1 MAIAQAQSRPKQQF
15 LHIERQLQLYRDT
28 DLHAKCRERL
38 GPVIAVVGHFAEHLG
53 DKLRRDQRLFQVT
66 LTKTFTSVA
75 PLLVHLNAGGITL
88 TAAACYPNNS

>member
-1 MAIAQAQSRPKQQF
+1 MQNVASGWGLSLPLSGISLNNAAS
-15 LHIERQLQLYRDT
+15 
-28 DLHAKCRERL
+28 C
-38 GPVIAVVGHFAEHLG
+38 GGM
-53 DKLRRDQRLFQVT
+53 QRLVQVT